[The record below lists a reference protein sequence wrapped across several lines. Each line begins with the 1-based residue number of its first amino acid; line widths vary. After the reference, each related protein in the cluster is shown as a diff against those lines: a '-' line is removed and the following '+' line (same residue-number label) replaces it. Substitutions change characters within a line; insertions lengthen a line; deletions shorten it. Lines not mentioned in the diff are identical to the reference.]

1 MKTLN
6 KILTVALLISIV
18 IDVNDFLM
26 ELKKNHIDNEPRKRM
41 IISSRSN
48 GKKKIEGLV

>member
-26 ELKKNHIDNEPRKRM
+26 ELKKNYNINEPRKRM

>member
-18 IDVNDFLM
+18 IDVNDFVM
-26 ELKKNHIDNEPRKRM
+26 ELKKNYIVNEPRKKM
-41 IISSRSN
+41 IISSSRN

>member
-1 MKTLN
+1 MKVLN

-18 IDVNDFLM
+18 IDVIDFVM
-26 ELKKNHIDNEPRKRM
+26 ELKKNYIVIEPRKKM
-41 IISSRSN
+41 NISSRSN